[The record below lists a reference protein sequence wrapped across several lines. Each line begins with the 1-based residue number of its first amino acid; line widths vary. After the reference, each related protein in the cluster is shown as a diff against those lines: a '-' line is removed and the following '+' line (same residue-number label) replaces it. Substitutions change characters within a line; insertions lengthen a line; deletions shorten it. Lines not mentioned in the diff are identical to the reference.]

1 MRTLIFKRKVKYLRL
16 EVDIESIKIIAPL
29 EVEVN
34 KRKFLERHRKWIKKR
49 IERLNE
55 IKKIAEGLEIY
66 KQENLYDLVEIFI
79 DDISKI
85 LKVKPEKILLRKMR
99 KRWGSCNYRKK
110 ILIFNK
116 NLEYLPEELIKH
128 IVIHEMCH
136 LIVRNHNKEFWAL
149 VSKLDPDFKEKRKIL
164 TGYMIKFSKSEEG
177 KRKNYFT

>member
-1 MRTLIFKRKVKYLRL
+1 MKGKRILIFKRKVKYLRL
-16 EVDIESIKIIAPL
+16 EVDLENIKIIAPVGIEINEK
-29 EVEVN
+29 EV
-34 KRKFLERHRKWIKKR
+34 LERHKNWIEKR

-55 IKKIAEGLEIY
+55 IKRIAESLEIY
-66 KQENLYDLVEIFI
+66 KQENLYNLVEVFV
-79 DDISKI
+79 DEISKI
-85 LKVKPEKILLRKMR
+85 LNVKPEKILFRKMK

-164 TGYMIKFSKSEEG
+164 AGYMMKFLKG
-177 KRKNYFT
+177 RGV

>member
-1 MRTLIFKRKVKYLRL
+1 MKGKRILIFKRKVKYLRL
-16 EVDIESIKIIAPL
+16 EVDLENIKIIAPVGIEINEK
-29 EVEVN
+29 EV
-34 KRKFLERHRKWIKKR
+34 LERHKKWIEKR

-55 IKKIAEGLEIY
+55 IKRIAEGLEIY
-66 KQENLYDLVEIFI
+66 KQENLYNLVEVFV
-79 DDISKI
+79 DDISKV
-85 LKVKPEKILLRKMR
+85 LKVKPEKILFRKMK

-149 VSKLDPDFKEKRKIL
+149 VSKLDSDFKEKRKL
-164 TGYMIKFSKSEEG
+164 LAGYMIKLNG
-177 KRKNYFT
+177 LV

>member
-1 MRTLIFKRKVKYLRL
+1 MKGKRILIFKRKVKYLRL
-16 EVDIESIKIIAPL
+16 EVDLENIKIIAPVGIEINEK
-29 EVEVN
+29 EV
-34 KRKFLERHRKWIKKR
+34 LERHRRWIEKR

-55 IKKIAEGLEIY
+55 IKRIAESLEIY
-66 KQENLYDLVEIFI
+66 KQDNLYNLVEVFV
-79 DDISKI
+79 DEISKI
-85 LKVKPEKILLRKMR
+85 LKVKPEKILFRKMK

-149 VSKLDPDFKEKRKIL
+149 VSKLDSDFKEKRKL
-164 TGYMIKFSKSEEG
+164 LAGYMIKLNG
-177 KRKNYFT
+177 LV